1 MRIME
6 IPSFPGSKIQ
16 LTDWGWLIKIRVTKD
31 LIFWPRY
38 FDAPGRW
45 ERSSLRLLL
54 PWHGDVHSDM
64 EYF

>member
-31 LIFWPRY
+31 LIFWP
-38 FDAPGRW
+38 DQGGPGVR
-45 ERSSLRLLL
+45 LRKR
-54 PWHGDVHSDM
+54 HQKKS
-64 EYF
+64 